1 MALLNGCTAVVTG
14 ASSGIGR
21 GIARGFAEHGAEAVV
36 VADIREDPREGGEPT
51 HERITAETD
60 QRAEFVETDVSQ
72 VEDIANAVGTATDAF
87 GGLDVMV
94 NNAGVYRANQ
104 PVETVEAEDY
114 DWLMDINLRGAYF
127 GSKLAAEAMREQ
139 DGGGSIVNLSSVAGL
154 VGYAGASTYCASKGG
169 VTNLTRALALELG
182 PDGIRV
188 NAINPGVIE
197 TAMTTEDTHVA
208 GTMDEQIPLRRDGQ
222 PDDVADAALFL
233 ASDESSYVTGHN
245 LVVDG
250 GYTAQ

>member
-1 MALLNGCTAVVTG
+1 MPDRLGDTTALVTG

-21 GIARGFAEHGAEAVV
+21 AMALRFAEEGANVV
-36 VADIREDPREGGEPT
+36 VADIREQPREDGEPT

-72 VEDIANAVGTATDAF
+72 IEEIENAVGAATDAF
-87 GGLDVMV
+87 GSLGVMV
-94 NNAGVYRANQ
+94 NNAGVFRANQ
-104 PVETVEAEDY
+104 PVGSVEADDY
-114 DWLMDINLRGAYF
+114 DWLMDINLRGVYF
-127 GSKLAAEAMREQ
+127 GSKLAAAVMTEQ
-139 DGGGSIVNLSSVAGL
+139 RDGGSIINLSSIAGL
-154 VGYAGASTYCASKGG
+154 VGYEGASTYCASKGG
-169 VTNLTRALALELG
+169 ITNLTRALALELG
-182 PDGIRV
+182 PEGVRV

-197 TAMTTEDTHVA
+197 TSMTTEDTDIA
-208 GTMDEQIPLRRDGQ
+208 GQMDEQIPLRRDGQ
-222 PDDVADAALFL
+222 PGDVADAALFL

>member
-1 MALLNGCTAVVTG
+1 MTDRLADGTALVTG

-21 GIARGFAEHGAEAVV
+21 AIALRFAEEGADVV

-51 HERITAETD
+51 HERIDAETD
-60 QRAEFVETDVSQ
+60 RRAEFVETDVSQ
-72 VEDIANAVGTATDAF
+72 IGDIATAVDTATDTF

-94 NNAGVYRANQ
+94 NNAGVFRADQ
-104 PVETVEAEDY
+104 PVETVDAEDY

-127 GSKLAAEAMREQ
+127 GSKLAAEVMTEQ
-139 DGGGSIVNLSSVAGL
+139 DGGGSILNLSSVAGL
-154 VGYAGASTYCASKGG
+154 VGYDGASAYCASKGG
-169 VTNLTRALALELG
+169 ITNLTRALALELG

-197 TAMTTEDTHVA
+197 TAMTTEDAAVA
-208 GTMDEQIPLRRDGQ
+208 GTMDEQIPLRRDGH

>member
-1 MALLNGCTAVVTG
+1 MSDRLADETALVTG
-14 ASSGIGR
+14 GSSGIGR
-21 GIARGFAEHGAEAVV
+21 AIALRFAAAGADVV
-36 VADIREDPREGGEPT
+36 VADIREVPREGGDPT
-51 HERITAETD
+51 HERIEAETD
-60 QRAEFVETDVSQ
+60 RRARFVETDVS
-72 VEDIANAVGTATDAF
+72 VVADLEAAVGTATDAF

-94 NNAGVYRANQ
+94 NNAGVFLADQ

-127 GSKLAAEAMREQ
+127 GSKLAAEVMADQ
-139 DGGGSIVNLSSVAGL
+139 DGGGSILNLSSVAGL

-169 VTNLTRALALELG
+169 ITNLTRALALELG
-182 PDGIRV
+182 PEGIRV

-197 TAMTTEDTHVA
+197 TAMTTEDAVVA

>member
-1 MALLNGCTAVVTG
+1 MADRLTDSTALVTG

-21 GIARGFAEHGAEAVV
+21 AIALRFAEEGADVV

-51 HERITAETD
+51 HERIDAETD
-60 QRAEFVETDVSQ
+60 RRAEFVETDVSQ
-72 VEDIANAVGTATDAF
+72 IGDIETAVEAATDTF

-94 NNAGVYRANQ
+94 NNAGVFRANQ

-127 GSKLAAEAMREQ
+127 GSKLAAEVMADQ
-139 DGGGSIVNLSSVAGL
+139 DGGGSILNLSSVAGL
-154 VGYAGASTYCASKGG
+154 IGYAGASTYCASKGG
-169 VTNLTRALALELG
+169 ITNLTRALALELG
-182 PDGIRV
+182 PEGIRV

-197 TAMTTEDTHVA
+197 TAMTTEDAAVA

-222 PDDVADAALFL
+222 PGEVADAALFL
-233 ASDESSYVTGHN
+233 ASDASSYVTGHN
-245 LVVDG
+245 LAVDG
-250 GYTAQ
+250 GYLAK

>member
-1 MALLNGCTAVVTG
+1 MADRLADSTALVTG

-21 GIARGFAEHGAEAVV
+21 AIALRFAEEGADVV

-51 HERITAETD
+51 HERIDAETD
-60 QRAEFVETDVSQ
+60 RRAEFVETDVSQ
-72 VEDIANAVGTATDAF
+72 IGDIETAVEAATDTF

-94 NNAGVYRANQ
+94 NNAGVFRANQ

-127 GSKLAAEAMREQ
+127 GSKLAAEVMADQ
-139 DGGGSIVNLSSVAGL
+139 DGGGSILNLSSVAGL

-169 VTNLTRALALELG
+169 ITNLTRALALELG
-182 PDGIRV
+182 PEGIRV

-197 TAMTTEDTHVA
+197 TAMTTEDAAVA

-222 PDDVADAALFL
+222 PGEVADAALFL
-233 ASDESSYVTGHN
+233 ASDASSYVTGHN
-245 LVVDG
+245 LAVDG
-250 GYTAQ
+250 GYLAK

>member
-1 MALLNGCTAVVTG
+1 MDDRLTDSTALVTG

-21 GIARGFAEHGAEAVV
+21 AIALRFAEEGADVV

-51 HERITAETD
+51 HERIDAETD
-60 QRAEFVETDVSQ
+60 RRAEFVETDVSQ
-72 VEDIANAVGTATDAF
+72 IGDIETAIEAATDTF

-94 NNAGVYRANQ
+94 NNAGVFRANQ

-127 GSKLAAEAMREQ
+127 GSKLAAEVMADQ
-139 DGGGSIVNLSSVAGL
+139 DGGGSILNLSSVAGL
-154 VGYAGASTYCASKGG
+154 IGYAGASTYCASKGG
-169 VTNLTRALALELG
+169 ITNLTRALALELG
-182 PDGIRV
+182 PEGIRV

-197 TAMTTEDTHVA
+197 TAMTTEDAAVA

>member
-1 MALLNGCTAVVTG
+1 MADRLAESTALVTG

-21 GIARGFAEHGAEAVV
+21 AIALRFAEAGADVV
-36 VADIREDPREGGEPT
+36 AADIREDPREGGEPT
-51 HERITAETD
+51 HERIDAETD
-60 QRAEFVETDVSQ
+60 RRAEFVETDVSQ

-94 NNAGVYRANQ
+94 NNAGVFRANQ

-127 GSKLAAEAMREQ
+127 GSKLAAEVMADQ
-139 DGGGSIVNLSSVAGL
+139 DGGGSILNLSSVAGL

-169 VTNLTRALALELG
+169 ITNLTRALALELG
-182 PDGIRV
+182 PEGIRV

-197 TAMTTEDTHVA
+197 TAMTTEDAAVA

>member
-1 MALLNGCTAVVTG
+1 MTDRLGDRTALITG

-21 GIARGFAEHGAEAVV
+21 AIALRFAEAGADIV
-36 VADIREDPREGGEPT
+36 VADIREDPREGGDPT
-51 HERITAETD
+51 HERIETETD
-60 QRAEFVETDVSQ
+60 QRAAFVETDVS
-72 VEDIANAVGTATDAF
+72 VVGDIEVAVATATDVF

-94 NNAGVYRANQ
+94 NNAGVFTASA
-104 PVETVEAEDY
+104 PIETVDEADY
-114 DWLMDINLRGAYF
+114 DWLMDINLKGVYF
-127 GSKLAAEAMREQ
+127 GSKLAADVMRD

-154 VGYAGASTYCASKGG
+154 VGYPGASTYCASKGG
-169 VTNLTRALALELG
+169 ITNLTRELALELG

-197 TAMTTEDTHVA
+197 TAMTTEDEVIA
-208 GTMDEQIPLRRDGQ
+208 GTMEEGIPLRRDGQ
-222 PDDVADAALFL
+222 PGDVADAALFL